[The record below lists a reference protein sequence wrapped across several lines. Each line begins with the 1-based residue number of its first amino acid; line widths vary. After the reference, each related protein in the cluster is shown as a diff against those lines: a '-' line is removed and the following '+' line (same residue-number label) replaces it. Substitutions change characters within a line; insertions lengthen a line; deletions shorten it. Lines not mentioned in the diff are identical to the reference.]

1 MADKNQFYEDML
13 DKAIEYAGKEIED
26 DFYSQFSDEFADE
39 EVDLPED
46 FDQKMKAMFA
56 EAHAEEKKE
65 LRKKLRPRRIR
76 NIAATIIVTI
86 CVGSA
91 CIMSVDAWRVKI
103 FNIVFEITDGGRSV
117 KYNNPDSD
125 SDLNKKLDINL
136 ADKVPE
142 YVPKGYTVL
151 EIKQIGTKYAIL
163 YKNED
168 GDYLQF
174 ETSDAEITSFD
185 IYSEYDEKID
195 ISGVSGYYASK
206 GGVSVLIWDEN
217 GIVFK
222 LTGLIGKEELL
233 KIANSVEI

>member
-26 DFYSQFSDEFADE
+26 DFYAQFSDEFADE

-76 NIAATIIVTI
+76 NIAATILVTI

-91 CIMSVDAWRVKI
+91 CIMSVDAWRIKI

-117 KYNNPDSD
+117 KYNDPDA
-125 SDLNKKLDINL
+125 DLNKKLDINF

-142 YVPKGYTVL
+142 YVPKGYTISEVR
-151 EIKQIGTKYAIL
+151 QVGTKNAIL
-163 YKNED
+163 YENED

-174 ETSDAEITSFD
+174 EISDAEITSFD
-185 IYSEYDEKID
+185 IYSEYDEKLD
-195 ISGVSGYYASK
+195 INGTLGYCASK
-206 GGVSVLIWDEN
+206 GGVSVLIWDKN

-222 LTGLIGKEELL
+222 LTGLINKEELL